1 MISLTENQLKK
12 ILENKLS
19 YNSMVDFQNASDY
32 ELRIALNETIK
43 DIISYEKTKT
53 DTKEKREY
61 IVTFEIV
68 CENLYL
74 DYIEK
79 LGLKDM
85 LKNILKDRYD
95 RVVNMENNLRL
106 GQGFI
111 GRFSM
116 DKFEA
121 ISNKGK
127 FCKLYSLFY
136 KNAQFKQQI
145 IDSHQSETFFDEEL
159 MNVVFKRLNKYK
171 VKIGK
176 EVVFSQIYDIPY
188 LSENTNYI
196 RVFEPEVTA
205 KIEYNNFIKGKFD
218 DVFAEKNKINS
229 ICDFL
234 YVPRV
239 NEFTRKLYYMQQKFL
254 ADSIIEDIFDDE
266 MRIYNNVN
274 KIEEHINI
282 NLIETNVAIV
292 SIKFI
297 EKLIGLGF
305 DFNCSISKA
314 KKVFCYYNVN
324 VHKESFEFLDLDCV
338 YEIENDIKFV
348 VDEIN
353 KTAIND
359 GYKEIVDGNQLNC
372 FNLIAFIAEKIIVG
386 SEIHKK
392 YLVKNNYINL
402 QENIVK
408 KINVK
413 KYGYNDF
420 LFSNDF
426 VLENIYQKKLDYK
439 KNLLDKYKL
448 TDINTKSIF
457 NMMLSNFHEGKRQ
470 LMYIFY
476 CLYVYLKLKE
486 NVNYKYVDSTF
497 FMSGISSSDYLIC
510 KKAITFY
517 NKLANK
523 INWDK
528 YIQEKIK
535 LIFLEN
541 IMIDD
546 VVELAKACDVYNYIS
561 FKNFDVSNTYPYAFM
576 HNGSILLTSKSNIF
590 HSFEHKIDDI
600 GIFKFDE
607 SNSNI
612 QFDFRQSS
620 SVKFIIDNLFRLDD
634 VELMNDFY
642 EIYHLIIKYN
652 DSFNVLKSLDNYI
665 EVNEKIQ
672 DTYLD
677 KKLWDKLALNNIGVS
692 KEFGINQ
699 KTDVIRRF

>member
-12 ILENKLS
+12 IIDNKLS

-43 DIISYEKTKT
+43 DIISYEETKT

-95 RVVNMENNLRL
+95 KVVNMENNLRL
-106 GQGFI
+106 GQGII

-116 DKFEA
+116 DKFEE

-145 IDSHQSETFFDEEL
+145 IDSHQIETFFDEEL

-218 DVFAEKNKINS
+218 DFFAEKNKINS

-234 YVPRV
+234 YVPKV
-239 NEFTRKLYYMQQKFL
+239 NEFARKLYYMQQKFL

-274 KIEEHINI
+274 NIEEHINI

-297 EKLIGLGF
+297 KKLISMGF
-305 DFNCSISKA
+305 DFRRAISKA

-324 VHKESFEFLDLDCV
+324 VHKESFDFLDLDYV

-348 VDEIN
+348 VDKVN
-353 KTAIND
+353 KTAIDD
-359 GYKEIVDGNQLNC
+359 GYKEIIDGNQLNS

-386 SEIHKK
+386 SESHKK
-392 YLVKNNYINL
+392 YLVKNNYINIT
-402 QENIVK
+402 ENFVK

-413 KYGYNDF
+413 KYEFNDF

-439 KNLLDKYKL
+439 KNILDKYKL

-497 FMSGISSSDYLIC
+497 FMSGISSFDYLIC

-546 VVELAKACDVYNYIS
+546 VVELAKACDVYNYIP
-561 FKNFDVSNTYPYAFM
+561 FENFDVSNTYPYAFM
-576 HNGSILLTSKSNIF
+576 YNGSILLTSKSNIF

-607 SNSNI
+607 NNSNI
-612 QFDFRQSS
+612 GLDFRQLS
-620 SVKFIIDNLFRLDD
+620 SVKFIIDNLFRLND

-665 EVNEKIQ
+665 EVNENIQ
-672 DTYLD
+672 YAYLD
-677 KKLWDKLALNNIGVS
+677 KKLWDKLALNNIEVS
-692 KEFGINQ
+692 KGFGINQ
-699 KTDVIRRF
+699 KNRRD